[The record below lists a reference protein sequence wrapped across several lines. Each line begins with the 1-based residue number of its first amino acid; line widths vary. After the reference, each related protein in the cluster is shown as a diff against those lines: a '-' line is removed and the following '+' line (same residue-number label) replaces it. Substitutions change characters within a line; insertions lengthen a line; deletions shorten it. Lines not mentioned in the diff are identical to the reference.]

1 MKLMLPILLLMMF
14 SCSSTKPVDISNLVS
29 REGLVYYNKTSYYNK
44 TFALFNGKGINLEK
58 TPFSGKCVAYY
69 PTGELQG
76 EGTIK
81 EGMLIQSS
89 YLGIDG
95 TLYESSERK
104 GDTLISVE
112 WYSNGQKKLE
122 SKTVDGKNTFI
133 NRWNE
138 NGTIRKELYDWEEK
152 AIEEDNFYSD
162 SRRHLNYIIKKP
174 LANAEKQDILFFMHG
189 GGGHTWY
196 YEPHMINQFSDN
208 YVKVIL
214 QAPYET
220 SIFSNKWTWFDVHF
234 SFFGDTTFNEQQ
246 INASCNS
253 ILFSINQIIEKE
265 NINPKKIYVGGNSQ
279 GGVMACKLALEHPD
293 AIDGFIAHNAFLPIV
308 YQTMTDKSK
317 YSTLRGL
324 VINGDDDNIID
335 PINSKQ
341 ITNTFIKLGA
351 NIKSIELQM
360 GHEFPKLSRDLI
372 NEWMASK

>member
-58 TPFSGKCVAYY
+58 TPFSGKCVAYF
-69 PTGELQG
+69 PTGELSG
-76 EGTIK
+76 EGTFK
-81 EGMLIQSS
+81 EGVLIQSS

-95 TLYESSERK
+95 TLYESSEMK
-104 GDTLISVE
+104 GDTSISVE
-112 WYSNGQKKLE
+112 WYSNGQKKWE

-133 NRWNE
+133 NRWHE

-234 SFFGDTTFNEQQ
+234 SFFADTTFNEQQ

-265 NINPKKIYVGGNSQ
+265 NINPEKIYVGGNSQ

-308 YQTMTDKSK
+308 YQTMKDKSK

>member
-1 MKLMLPILLLMMF
+1 MKLMLPILLMMMLG
-14 SCSSTKPVDISNLVS
+14 CSGTKPVDISNLVS
-29 REGLVYYNKTSYYNK
+29 REGLVYYNKTS
-44 TFALFNGKGINLEK
+44 ALFGGEGINLEK
-58 TPFSGKCVAYY
+58 TPFSGKCLWYY
-69 PTGELQG
+69 PTGELRG

-112 WYSNGQKKLE
+112 WYSNGQKKWE

-138 NGTIRKELYDWEEK
+138 NGTIRKELYDWEQK
-152 AIEEDNFYSD
+152 AIEENNFYSD

-174 LANAEKQDILFFMHG
+174 LTNSEKQDVLFFMHG

-208 YVKVIL
+208 YVTVVL
-214 QAPYET
+214 QAPYEL
-220 SIFSNKWTWFDVHF
+220 SIFSNMWVWFDVHF
-234 SFFGDTTFNEQQ
+234 PFFADTTFNEQQ
-246 INASCNS
+246 INASCDS

-279 GGVMACKLALEHPD
+279 GGVMACKLALEHPN

-308 YQTMTDKSK
+308 YQTATDKSK
-317 YSTLRGL
+317 YATLRGL

-341 ITNTFIKLGA
+341 ITNTFKKLGA
-351 NIKSIELQM
+351 DIKSIELQM